1 MGDGW
6 FPLFRPDDQGRE
18 LIASMR
24 EQASAAGRDPSSIGV
39 ESWVSIGRS
48 SEDEQRE
55 LIETWRELDASHISV
70 NTMNA
75 GIDSVDGHIEAIR
88 RFKEM
93 AEG

>member
-1 MGDGW
+1 
-6 FPLFRPDDQGRE
+6 
-18 LIASMR
+18 MR
-24 EQASAAGRDPSSIGV
+24 EQAADAGRDPSSIGV
-39 ESWVSIGRS
+39 ESWVSIRNS
-48 SEDEQRE
+48 SEDDQKK
-55 LIETWRELDASHISV
+55 LVETWDELDATHISV